1 MSRDDSAAY
10 SSDSYNSAAYS
21 TVGIQAETV
30 HDSHVYIVHPDASP
44 QEKYRVGV
52 RLLEDG
58 VPSRAREMI
67 TDAIAHGHD
76 GTEVRFHWVL
86 AMLSARTHHDLSDE
100 EVQRLRYTAVRVRNY
115 AEDEWT
121 EALRVTFDLLAAL
134 STAGSETGPVLKQL
148 QDLPH
153 RQHDAILRHLDLML
167 TGGLKD
173 YLWAETLERAKAERF
188 ANDRGQRVWTYF
200 APTPIGARAVPPRP
214 STAAAAKAA
223 LPLRAI
229 LFVVSSALLW
239 ALALITDPAQAIVEL
254 PVALG
259 AGLTAARFGV
269 RWWGRWPGPGPHGRG
284 VPHPRDPASD
294 SAPGPNSG
302 PDSGPDSAEGKFTKR
317 VRHSFDHYFSRRR
330 PHGFTSDAWLA
341 HTDQIRSG
349 LAAEIADLYRES
361 RIGVE
366 RVEWLIRYLAE
377 DARNRYN
384 NGTLF
389 DQHHQDRTPG
399 RTKALTVAALAVLGT
414 AALAAFA
421 TAVTDAAQ
429 QQVLWAFL
437 AVLGAAWSGHAA
449 ASRWLEVRREEHRL
463 DRENREYLE
472 QLAAR
477 QSAYQRWQSFLDD
490 KRPSEQEMETW
501 LACDKTSFVDEALQ
515 HHRLTWRDLITHTIL
530 VAPAP
535 SYKRGRVR
543 GGPWRYSHYVFRLF
557 LFTQDGIRE
566 ISSEFDFSDATR
578 RNEQRNNYRFDALAS
593 VQVTENAD
601 VGYDLEL
608 LLANGPARKIRVKDA
623 EARQLAPTENPQE
636 ISEIS
641 LSAAGS
647 THTFRL
653 LEGIAADGKSWIE
666 RHGPDSLAPFQIA
679 G

>member
-67 TDAIAHGHD
+67 TDAIVHGHD

-86 AMLSARTHHDLSDE
+86 AMLSARTHHDLSGE
-100 EVQRLRYTAVRVRNY
+100 EIQRLRYIARRVRDY
-115 AEDEWT
+115 AEDGWT

-173 YLWAETLERAKAERF
+173 PLWAETLERARAERF
-188 ANDRGQRVWTYF
+188 ANDRDQRVWTYF
-200 APTPIGARAVPPRP
+200 APPPIGARAVPPRP

-223 LPLRAI
+223 LPLRVV
-229 LFVVSSALLW
+229 LFVISSALLW
-239 ALALITDPAQAIVEL
+239 ALALTTDPAQALFEL

-259 AGLTAARFGV
+259 AGLTAARCGV
-269 RWWGRWPGPGPHGRG
+269 RWWGRWPGPGLAAGAR
-284 VPHPRDPASD
+284 VSHPRDPASD
-294 SAPGPNSG
+294 STSG
-302 PDSGPDSAEGKFTKR
+302 PDFGQDSANNGFTKR

-330 PHGFTSDAWLA
+330 PHGFSSDDWLA
-341 HTDQIRSG
+341 YTDQIRSG

-361 RIGVE
+361 RVGVE

-421 TAVTDAAQ
+421 TAVADAAQ

-477 QSAYQRWQSFLDD
+477 ESAYQRWQSFLDD

-501 LACDKTSFVDEALQ
+501 LACDKTLFVDEALR

-535 SYKRGRVR
+535 SYKRGRVH

-578 RNEQRNNYRFDALAS
+578 RNEQRNNYRFDALTS

-623 EARQLAPTENPQE
+623 EARQLAPTENSQE

>member
-1 MSRDDSAAY
+1 MSPDDDAAY
-10 SSDSYNSAAYS
+10 SSAAYNS
-21 TVGIQAETV
+21 TIGIQAETV
-30 HDSHVYIVHPDASP
+30 HDSNVYIVNPDASP

-52 RLLEDG
+52 QLLEDG

-67 TDAIAHGHD
+67 TDAIVRGYD

-86 AMLSARTHHDLSDE
+86 AMLSARTHHDLSAE
-100 EVQRLRYTAVRVRNY
+100 EVQRLRYTSRLVRTY
-115 AEDEWT
+115 PEDRWK
-121 EALRVTFDLLAAL
+121 EALRVTFDLLAVL
-134 STAGSETGPVLKQL
+134 STTGSETGPVLKQL
-148 QDLPH
+148 QDLPR

-173 YLWAETLERAKAERF
+173 DLWADTLGRARAERF
-188 ANDRGQRVWTYF
+188 SNDRSRRVWAYF
-200 APTPIGARAVPPRP
+200 APTPIGARAAPPRP

-223 LPLRAI
+223 FPVRAV
-229 LFVVSSALLW
+229 LFVVSSAFLW
-239 ALALITDPAQAIVEL
+239 ALALVADPTRAIVEL

-269 RWWGRWPGPGPHGRG
+269 RWWGRSRPGFVAGALVPDPH
-284 VPHPRDPASD
+284 DPASA
-294 SAPGPNSG
+294 STESG
-302 PDSGPDSAEGKFTKR
+302 FTKS
-317 VRHSFDHYFSRRR
+317 VRHSFDHYFSVRR

-341 HTDQIRSG
+341 HTVQIRGS

-366 RVEWLIRYLAE
+366 RVDWLIRYLAE

-389 DQHHQDRTPG
+389 DQYRQAQTPV
-399 RTKALTVAALAVLGT
+399 RTKTLTVAALALLGAAALSAFGT
-414 AALAAFA
+414 AVSGAG
-421 TAVTDAAQ
+421 Q
-429 QQVLWAFL
+429 PRVLWAFL
-437 AVLGAAWSGHAA
+437 AMLGAAWSGHAT

-463 DRENREYLE
+463 VRETREYQE
-472 QLAAR
+472 QLTAR
-477 QSAYQRWQSFLDD
+477 QITYHRWKSFLDET
-490 KRPSEQEMETW
+490 RPSELEMETW
-501 LACDKTSFVDEALQ
+501 LTCDKTSFVDEALRY
-515 HHRLTWRDLITHTIL
+515 HRLTWRDLITHTIL

-566 ISSEFDFSDATR
+566 ISSEFNFSDATR
-578 RNEQRNNYRFDALAS
+578 RNEQRSNYRFDALTS

-601 VGYDLEL
+601 IGYDLEL

-623 EARQLAPTENPQE
+623 DAHQLAPTENARE
-636 ISEIS
+636 ISEIN

-666 RHGPDSLAPFQIA
+666 RHGPDSLAPFQMA
-679 G
+679 D

>member
-1 MSRDDSAAY
+1 MSNDDGAAY
-10 SSDSYNSAAYS
+10 SSAAYNS
-21 TVGIQAETV
+21 TIGIQAETV
-30 HDSHVYIVHPDASP
+30 HDSTIYIVPPDASP

-52 RLLEDG
+52 QLLEDG

-67 TDAIAHGHD
+67 LDAIVRGYD

-86 AMLSARTHHDLSDE
+86 AMLSARTHHDLSTE
-100 EVQRLRYTAVRVRNY
+100 EVQRLRYISGHVQNY
-115 AEDEWT
+115 AQDEWT
-121 EALRVTFDLLAAL
+121 AALRVTFDLLAAL

-148 QDLPH
+148 QDLPR

-173 YLWAETLERAKAERF
+173 DLWAQTLERARAERF
-188 ANDRGQRVWTYF
+188 GNDRAQRVWAYF
-200 APTPIGARAVPPRP
+200 TPAPIGARAVPPRP
-214 STAAAAKAA
+214 STAAAARAA
-223 LPLRAI
+223 IPVRAA

-239 ALALITDPAQAIVEL
+239 TLALISNPAQAIVEL

-259 AGLTAARFGV
+259 AGLTAGRFGV
-269 RWWGRWPGPGPHGRG
+269 RWWGREPKPGSAAGAR
-284 VPHPRDPASD
+284 VPHPRDPT
-294 SAPGPNSG
+294 
-302 PDSGPDSAEGKFTKR
+302 SAEDGFTKR
-317 VRHSFDHYFSRRR
+317 VRHSFDHYFSIRR
-330 PHGFTSDAWLA
+330 PHGFTSDAWLD
-341 HTDQIRSG
+341 HTVQIRAS

-361 RIGVE
+361 RVGVE
-366 RVEWLIRYLAE
+366 RVDWLIRYLAE
-377 DARNRYN
+377 DVRHRHN
-384 NGTLF
+384 NGTLS
-389 DQHHQDRTPG
+389 DQHRQDRTPA
-399 RTKALTVAALAVLGT
+399 RTKALTVAALAVLGA

-421 TAVTDAAQ
+421 TAVSDAAQ
-429 QQVLWAFL
+429 PQALWAFL
-437 AVLGAAWSGHAA
+437 AVLGAAWSGHATA
-449 ASRWLEVRREEHRL
+449 CLWLEVRREEHRL
-463 DRENREYLE
+463 DRETQEYLE
-472 QLAAR
+472 QLTAR
-477 QSAYQRWQSFLDD
+477 QIAYRRWRSFLDD
-490 KRPSEQEMETW
+490 TRPSELEMETW
-501 LACDKTSFVDEALQ
+501 LTCDKTSFVDEALR

-566 ISSEFDFSDATR
+566 VSSEFNFADATR
-578 RNEQRNNYRFDALAS
+578 KNEQRNNYRFDALTS
-593 VQVTENAD
+593 VQVTENTD

-623 EARQLAPTENPQE
+623 DAHQLAPTEDSEE
-636 ISEIS
+636 ISEIN

-666 RHGPDSLAPFQIA
+666 RHGPDNLAPFQTA

>member
-1 MSRDDSAAY
+1 MSHNEGASYSAAA
-10 SSDSYNSAAYS
+10 YNS
-21 TVGIQAETV
+21 TIGIQAETV
-30 HDSHVYIVHPDASP
+30 HDSTIYFVHPDASP

-52 RLLEDG
+52 QFLEDG

-67 TDAIAHGHD
+67 TDAIVHGHD

-86 AMLSARTHHDLSDE
+86 AMLSARTHHDLTTE
-100 EVQRLRYTAVRVRNY
+100 EIERLRYASRLVRTY
-115 AEDEWT
+115 AEDEWK

-134 STAGSETGPVLKQL
+134 STTGSETGPVLKQL
-148 QDLPH
+148 QDLPL
-153 RQHDAILRHLDLML
+153 RQHDAILRHLDVIL

-173 YLWAETLERAKAERF
+173 DLWMETLGQARAERF
-188 ANDRGQRVWTYF
+188 GNDRAQRVWAYF
-200 APTPIGARAVPPRP
+200 APTPIGARAVRPRP

-223 LPLRAI
+223 LPVRAV
-229 LFVVSSALLW
+229 LFAISCALLW
-239 ALALITDPAQAIVEL
+239 TLALIADPAQAIVEL

-269 RWWGRWPGPGPHGRG
+269 QWWGREPRPGPAAEAH
-284 VPHPRDPASD
+284 VAHPRDPD
-294 SAPGPNSG
+294 FTEDG
-302 PDSGPDSAEGKFTKR
+302 FTKR
-317 VRHSFDHYFSRRR
+317 VRHSFDHYFSVRR
-330 PHGFTSDAWLA
+330 PHGYTSDAWLA
-341 HTDQIRSG
+341 HTVQIRSS

-366 RVEWLIRYLAE
+366 RIDWLIRYLAE
-377 DARNRYN
+377 DARNRHN

-389 DQHHQDRTPG
+389 DQHRQDQTPG
-399 RTKALTVAALAVLGT
+399 RTKALTVAALAALGI
-414 AALAAFA
+414 AALATFG

-429 QQVLWAFL
+429 PRPLWAFL

-449 ASRWLEVRREEHRL
+449 ASRWLEVRQEERRL
-463 DRENREYLE
+463 DRETRKYFE
-472 QLAAR
+472 QLTAR
-477 QSAYQRWQSFLDD
+477 QIAHQRWQSFLNET
-490 KRPSEQEMETW
+490 RPSELEMETW
-501 LACDKTSFVDEALQ
+501 LACDKTSFVDEALR
-515 HHRLTWRDLITHTIL
+515 HHRLTWRNLITHTIL
-530 VAPAP
+530 VAPGP

-557 LFTQDGIRE
+557 LFTQHGIRE
-566 ISSEFDFSDATR
+566 ISSEFNFSDGTR
-578 RNEQRNNYRFDALAS
+578 RNEQRSNYRFDALTS

-608 LLANGPARKIRVKDA
+608 ILTNGSARRIRVKDA
-623 EARQLAPTENPQE
+623 DAHQLAPTENSQE
-636 ISEIS
+636 ISEIN

-666 RHGPDSLAPFQIA
+666 RHGPDSLAPFQII

>member
-1 MSRDDSAAY
+1 MSHNDGAAY
-10 SSDSYNSAAYS
+10 SSAAYNS
-21 TVGIQAETV
+21 TIGIQAETV
-30 HDSHVYIVHPDASP
+30 HDSTIYFVHPDASP

-52 RLLEDG
+52 QLLEDG

-67 TDAIAHGHD
+67 TDAIVHGHD

-86 AMLSARTHHDLSDE
+86 AMLSARTHHDLSTE
-100 EVQRLRYTAVRVRNY
+100 EVERLRYASRLVRTY
-115 AEDEWT
+115 AEDEWK
-121 EALRVTFDLLAAL
+121 EALRVTFDLLAVL
-134 STAGSETGPVLKQL
+134 STTGSETGPVLKQL
-148 QDLPH
+148 QDLPL
-153 RQHDAILRHLDLML
+153 RQHDAILRHLDVIL

-173 YLWAETLERAKAERF
+173 DLWAETVGRARVDRF
-188 ANDRGQRVWTYF
+188 GNDRVQRVWAYF
-200 APTPIGARAVPPRP
+200 APAPIGARAVRPRP

-223 LPLRAI
+223 LPVRAV
-229 LFVVSSALLW
+229 LFVISSALLW
-239 ALALITDPAQAIVEL
+239 ALALIADPAQAIVEL

-269 RWWGRWPGPGPHGRG
+269 RWWGREPRPGLTAEAH
-284 VPHPRDPASD
+284 VPYPRDPAF
-294 SAPGPNSG
+294 
-302 PDSGPDSAEGKFTKR
+302 AEDGFTKR
-317 VRHSFDHYFSRRR
+317 VRHSFDHYFSVRR

-341 HTDQIRSG
+341 HTVQIRSS

-366 RVEWLIRYLAE
+366 RVDWLIRYLAE
-377 DARNRYN
+377 DARNRHN

-389 DQHHQDRTPG
+389 DRHRQDQTSG
-399 RTKALTVAALAVLGT
+399 RTKALAVAALAVLGV
-414 AALAAFA
+414 AALAAFG
-421 TAVTDAAQ
+421 TAVTGAAQ
-429 QQVLWAFL
+429 PRPLWAFL
-437 AVLGAAWSGHAA
+437 AVLGAAWSGHAT
-449 ASRWLEVRREEHRL
+449 ASRWLEVRREEGRL
-463 DRENREYLE
+463 DRETQEYLE
-472 QLAAR
+472 QLTAR
-477 QSAYQRWQSFLDD
+477 QIAYQRWQSFLDET
-490 KRPSEQEMETW
+490 RPSELEMETW
-501 LACDKTSFVDEALQ
+501 LTCDKTSFVDEALR

-530 VAPAP
+530 VAPGP

-566 ISSEFDFSDATR
+566 ISSEFNFSDATR
-578 RNEQRNNYRFDALAS
+578 RNEQRSNYRFDALTS

-608 LLANGPARKIRVKDA
+608 VLANGQARKIRVKDA
-623 EARQLAPTENPQE
+623 DAHQLAPTENSQE
-636 ISEIS
+636 ISEIN